1 MSCCGNLLSAT
12 VAGAADGHR
21 RVGGGVGH
29 FRRMKP
35 YDGPRAPLSF
45 LSHSRYLRDEF
56 FSISVWREMQQS
68 PLVVAFA
75 AGKAK
80 WRPVEFGHQIWS
92 HLFCLGII
100 VPCCRFLVRQ
110 QRNSQAWQVGS

>member
-1 MSCCGNLLSAT
+1 MTALAL
-12 VAGAADGHR
+12 
-21 RVGGGVGH
+21 
-29 FRRMKP
+29 P
-35 YDGPRAPLSF
+35 YPSYPIPAIC
-45 LSHSRYLRDEF
+45 ETNF
-56 FSISVWREMQQS
+56 FFISVWREMQQS